1 MSYETAALE
10 ELEAHADARDRTAY
24 YSKLVSL
31 HDPYGRWPWESSS
44 SRTSPG
50 GCALLRHRRQPP
62 LLQAYGQR
70 GLARGQRRAN
80 VIGSRRAPRR

>member
-31 HDPYGRWPWESSS
+31 HDPYGAMALGVVKQSNIAGWLRVATP
-44 SRTSPG
+44 SPS
-50 GCALLRHRRQPP
+50 A
-62 LLQAYGQR
+62 AAAA
-70 GLARGQRRAN
+70 GLWTTRS
-80 VIGSRRAPRR
+80 GSRSATS